1 MKKILP
7 LTLLSLIMSL
17 EVCAFDAEIDGIF
30 YDFYGEEA
38 KVTYQTQID
47 DFPYFISNYSGAVV
61 IPEYVTYKDMTYKV
75 TSIGEF
81 AFNGCSAITSITI
94 PESVTSIGEEA
105 FYHCSGLTSVTIP
118 ESITKIGYNAFC
130 YCNSLTAI
138 TIPGSMSSINDNAFC
153 DCSGLTTVTISE
165 GVTRI
170 GNYVFAGCSS
180 LTDIFIPESV
190 TSIGEQAF
198 NGTTWYNN
206 QPEGMVYAG
215 KVAYKYKGTMPEEAQ
230 ITIEDGTIG
239 IADKAFSNCTNLT
252 SISIPESVTNIGAS
266 AFESCNGLTKVIVS
280 DIAAWCG
287 ISFGDYIANPLYY
300 AQHIYSDET
309 TEIKDLF
316 IPAGVTSIG
325 KAAFN
330 NCSSL
335 TSIIIPGSVTSIGSI
350 AFYGCKS
357 LTDVFCVADDVP
369 VTNNNAFNNSPI
381 TSVTLYAPAASID
394 AYRTTTPWSNFGNV
408 FVLSELRGDLNSDY
422 RVDISD
428 GVTVLNIMAEG
439 RYNVA
444 ADLNQDQTVDV
455 ADFVTILNIMAE
467 Q

>member
-1 MKKILP
+1 MKKVLP

-47 DFPYFISNYSGAVV
+47 DFPYFVSKCSGTVV
-61 IPEYVTYKDMTYKV
+61 IPEYVTYNDMTYKV

-81 AFNGCSAITSITI
+81 AFNGCRDLTSVTI

-105 FYHCSGLTSVTIP
+105 FYYCSGLTSITIP
-118 ESITKIGYNAFC
+118 ESVTKIGYNAFY
-130 YCNSLTAI
+130 YCNSLTSV
-138 TIPGSMSSINDNAFC
+138 TIPGNMTSINNNAFC
-153 DCSGLTTVTISE
+153 YCTGLTTVTISK

-170 GNYVFAGCSS
+170 GDFVFAGCSN
-180 LTDIFIPESV
+180 LTDIIIPESV

-198 NGTTWYNN
+198 QGTTWYNN
-206 QPEGMVYAG
+206 QPEGLVYAG
-215 KVAYKYKGTMPEEAQ
+215 KVAYKYKGIMPEETQ
-230 ITIEDGTIG
+230 ITIEDGTLG
-239 IADKAFSNCTNLT
+239 IADKAFKNCTNLT
-252 SISIPESVTNIGAS
+252 SISIPESVVSIGAS
-266 AFESCNGLTKVIVS
+266 AFENCSGLTKVIVP

-287 ISFGDYIANPLYY
+287 ISFGDYIANPLFY
-300 AQHIYSDET
+300 AQHIFSDEK

-325 KAAFN
+325 KSAFN

-335 TSIIIPGSVTSIGSI
+335 TSIIIPGSVTSIGNI

-357 LTDVFCVADDVP
+357 LTDVFCVADNVP
-369 VTNNNAFNNSPI
+369 VTSDNAFNNSPI

-394 AYRTTTPWSNFGNV
+394 SYRTTSPWSSFGNV
-408 FVLSELRGDLNSDY
+408 FVLSELEGDLNSDY

-428 GVTVLNIMAEG
+428 GVIILNLMAAG
-439 RYNVA
+439 KYNVA

-455 ADFVTILNIMAE
+455 ADFISILNIMAE

>member
-1 MKKILP
+1 MKKVLP
-7 LTLLSLIMSL
+7 LTLLSLIISL

-30 YDFYGEEA
+30 YNFYGEDA

-47 DFPYFISNYSGAVV
+47 DSPYYVSNYSGAVV
-61 IPEYVTYKDMTYKV
+61 IPKYVTHKGMTYKV

-81 AFNGCSAITSITI
+81 AFNGCSALTSVTI
-94 PESVTSIGEEA
+94 PASVTSIGEEA

-118 ESITKIGYNAFC
+118 ESITKIGYNAFSGC
-130 YCNSLTAI
+130 SSLTSI
-138 TIPGSMSSINDNAFC
+138 TIPGSMPSISDKAFC
-153 DCSGLTTVTISE
+153 YCKGLTTVTISE

-170 GNYVFAGCSS
+170 GDFVFAGCSS
-180 LTDIFIPESV
+180 LTDIIIPESV

-215 KVAYKYKGTMPEEAQ
+215 KVAYKYKGTMPEETQ

-239 IADKAFSNCTNLT
+239 IADKAFRNCTKLT
-252 SISIPESVTNIGAS
+252 SISIPESVTSIGAS
-266 AFESCNGLTKVIVS
+266 AFENCSSLTKVIVP

-300 AQHIYSDET
+300 AQHIFSDED

-325 KAAFN
+325 KTAFN

-350 AFYGCKS
+350 AFFGCKS
-357 LTDVFCVADDVP
+357 LTDVFCLADNVP
-369 VTNNNAFNNSPI
+369 ITNNNTFNNLAI
-381 TSVTLYAPAASID
+381 TSVRLYVPAASID
-394 AYRTTTPWSNFGNV
+394 AYRTTSPWSNFGNV
-408 FVLSELRGDLNSDY
+408 LIISELRGDLNSDY
-422 RVDISD
+422 KVDISD
-428 GVTVLNIMAEG
+428 GVTVLNLMAEG

-444 ADLNQDQTVDV
+444 ADLNQDHVVDV
-455 ADFVTILNIMAE
+455 ADFVTILNIMAK